1 MRDYTNKITEMA
13 EDGSISWETIA
24 REALERMS
32 EDEVESMC
40 VECDWITPDDFDDE
54 DEDEDEDDLE
64 DEEEDG
70 FDDEEDEEDDLN
82 PDFDGPE
89 YDEPEDEESEGDS
102 ISW

>member
-54 DEDEDEDDLE
+54 DGDDDEDDDVFDSLDDE
-64 DEEEDG
+64 DCGDDDEDVKPEGG
-70 FDDEEDEEDDLN
+70 FDEPDDEESVSDRI
-82 PDFDGPE
+82 G
-89 YDEPEDEESEGDS
+89 
-102 ISW
+102 W